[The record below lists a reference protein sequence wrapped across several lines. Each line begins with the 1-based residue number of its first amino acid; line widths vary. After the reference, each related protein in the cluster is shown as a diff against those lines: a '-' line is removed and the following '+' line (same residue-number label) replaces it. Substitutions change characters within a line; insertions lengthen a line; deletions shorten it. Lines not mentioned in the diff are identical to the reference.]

1 MRRLKA
7 YLLVLAAVLLAAC
20 DGIEYVHKGPY
31 EKVLIYCG
39 LGYNNLSSN
48 LLTNFADIQEGVLPS
63 LASDRAIV
71 AFCHNT
77 ASSGDYTTANP
88 PQLIRLLRGS
98 DGKPVADTLKTYS
111 DITLSST
118 ADALR
123 RALLD
128 IQEMFPSRSY
138 GMLFSSHGTGW
149 IPGGYQ
155 SGTEASS
162 IRQFSRHL
170 EPIYTHSGLPYS
182 HSGLDPESH
191 TDSPVWPETKAV
203 GNQYVGNMKN
213 IRWLEFGDFVNAIPM
228 QLDYLI
234 LDACLMGTVEVAWE
248 LKDVCR
254 YVVASPTEI
263 LTDGMIYKTLSWD
276 MLNGTEADL
285 RTYCEEFFDYYN
297 AETGSRRAGTITLV
311 DCAKLDAVAQA
322 LAPIVAA
329 HRDAITSCLSRTQRY
344 YYSSSPLRF
353 YYDLRDF
360 AAQLVNAGGT
370 ASTAQVDAAL
380 ASLDAALAAA
390 IPYHAETPAFFDL
403 PLERCCGL
411 SVYIPDPL
419 RVKLNA
425 AYSSLGWTRAV
436 HLVE

>member
-7 YLLVLAAVLLAAC
+7 YLLVLAAILLAAC
-20 DGIEYVHKGPY
+20 EGVEYVHKGPY

-48 LLTNFADIQEGVLPS
+48 LLTNFEDIQEGVLPS

-77 ASSGDYTTANP
+77 LYSGDYSTANP
-88 PQLIRLLRGS
+88 PRLIRILRGS

-111 DITLSST
+111 DMALSPDK
-118 ADALR
+118 DALR
-123 RALLD
+123 QALLD

-162 IRQFSRHL
+162 IRQFSRHS
-170 EPIYTHSGLPYS
+170 EPFYS
-182 HSGLDPESH
+182 HSGLDPESQN
-191 TDSPVWPETKAV
+191 DSPVWPATKAV
-203 GNQYVGNMKN
+203 GNQYVGSSKN
-213 IRWLEFGDFVNAIPM
+213 IRWLEFRDFVDAIPM

-254 YVVASPTEI
+254 YFVASPTEI
-263 LTDGMIYKTLSWD
+263 LTDGMIYKSLSWD
-276 MLNGTEADL
+276 MFSGVEADL
-285 RTYCEEFFDYYN
+285 RTYCEEYFEYYN
-297 AETGSRRAGTITLV
+297 NETGSRRAGTIALV
-311 DCAKLDAVAQA
+311 DCSKLDALARA
-322 LAPIVAA
+322 FAPIVDA
-329 HRDAITSCLSRTQRY
+329 HREAIPGCLASTQRY

-360 AAQLVNAGGT
+360 AVCLGASGAELAQ
-370 ASTAQVDAAL
+370 
-380 ASLDAALAAA
+380 LDAALADA
-390 IPYHAETPAFFDL
+390 IPYHAETPTFFDL

-419 RVKLNA
+419 RTKLNT
-425 AYSSLGWTRAV
+425 AYTRLGWNQTV

>member
-1 MRRLKA
+1 MRKFRA
-7 YLLVLAAVLLAAC
+7 YLLALAVVVLAAC
-20 DGIEYVHKGPY
+20 DGVEYVHKGPH
-31 EKVLIYCG
+31 EKVLIYVG
-39 LGYNNLSSN
+39 LGYNNLSTN
-48 LLTNFADIQEGVLPS
+48 LLKNFEDMQEGVLPG

-88 PQLIRLLRGS
+88 PQLIRILRGS
-98 DGKPVADTLKTYS
+98 DGKPVADTLKTYES
-111 DITLSST
+111 MALSPSKES
-118 ADALR
+118 LR
-123 RALLD
+123 QALLD
-128 IQEMFPSRSY
+128 IQQMFPARSY

-149 IPGGYQ
+149 IPAGYQ
-155 SGTEASS
+155 SNHEASS
-162 IRQFSRHL
+162 IRQFSGQT
-170 EPIYTHSGLPYS
+170 EPFYS
-182 HSGLDPESH
+182 HSGLDPESQN
-191 TDSPVWPETKAV
+191 DSPVWPETKAV
-203 GNQYVGNMKN
+203 GNQYAGSAKN
-213 IRWLEFGDFVNAIPM
+213 VRWLELADFVGAIPM

-254 YVVASPTEI
+254 YLVASPTEI

-276 MLNGTEADL
+276 MFSGVEADL
-285 RTYCEEFFDYYN
+285 LTYCREYFDYYDN
-297 AETGSRRAGTITLV
+297 ETGSRRAGTIALV
-311 DCAKLDAVAQA
+311 DCSKLDAVAQA
-322 LAPIVAA
+322 FASIVDA
-329 HRDAITSCLSRTQRY
+329 HRELIPGCLASAQRY

-360 AAQLVNAGGT
+360 GACLGASGAELAQ
-370 ASTAQVDAAL
+370 
-380 ASLDAALAAA
+380 LDAALAAA

-425 AYSSLGWTRAV
+425 AYSKLGWNRAV
-436 HLVE
+436 RLVE